1 MKFKGKY
8 VKKKYI
14 PVHVSREKI
23 HPPKIQMKDLL
34 FLAYFMG
41 DFQNFLSSVLIRDT
55 YTSLIYD
62 GKFVPFLSMRDG
74 NKLIYMCKYKWH
86 IHNFLLVLSI

>member
-1 MKFKGKY
+1 MKFRGKY

-14 PVHVSREKI
+14 LVHVSREKI
-23 HPPKIQMKDLL
+23 HPPKIQMKNLL

-62 GKFVPFLSMRDG
+62 GNSYHF
-74 NKLIYMCKYKWH
+74 CQ
-86 IHNFLLVLSI
+86 